1 MAPAALKQ
9 GSTSTNS
16 PEPSIW
22 HIIALLFI
30 GLFIF
35 TLLLSALF
43 LRRLHRSKKRLEAQ
57 ISDADADGGSS
68 SSSPLRDLSPSRR
81 HGPHDNNNP
90 HPFGTDAWRQL
101 EDAWRQLE
109 DARLTRAEQD
119 ALALADL
126 EAQVAMLEEAGGYLD
141 RSVALLEARNRE
153 LSLELAEERRRYEPV
168 DPEVMRRVY
177 EDMHRPAPAAPVV
190 EQPPAPTPNPTPN
203 PGPRPERAAP
213 ALQLTMSK
221 VHGIMERSAHE
232 SPERT
237 TQVVNVLRPERSLSA
252 TVAEDPFAD
261 GPETT

>member
-9 GSTSTNS
+9 GLTSTNS
-16 PEPSIW
+16 PEPAIW

-30 GLFIF
+30 GLFIL
-35 TLLLSALF
+35 TLLLSALI
-43 LRRLHRSKKRLEAQ
+43 LCRLHRSKKRLEAQ
-57 ISDADADGGSS
+57 ILDADTDGGSS
-68 SSSPLRDLSPSRR
+68 SSSPLRDLSSSRR
-81 HGPHDNNNP
+81 QGPHDNNSNP
-90 HPFGTDAWRQL
+90 HPFGTDAWRQI
-101 EDAWRQLE
+101 E

-119 ALALADL
+119 ALAIADL
-126 EAQVAMLEEAGGYLD
+126 EAQVAMLEEAGDYLD

-177 EDMHRPAPAAPVV
+177 EDMHRPAPVVPMV
-190 EQPPAPTPNPTPN
+190 EQPPTPTPV
-203 PGPRPERAAP
+203 PRPQRAAP
-213 ALQLTMSK
+213 SLPARGPPALQFTVSK

-237 TQVVNVLRPERSLSA
+237 TQVVNVLHPERSLAA
-252 TVAEDPFAD
+252 TVVEDPFAD